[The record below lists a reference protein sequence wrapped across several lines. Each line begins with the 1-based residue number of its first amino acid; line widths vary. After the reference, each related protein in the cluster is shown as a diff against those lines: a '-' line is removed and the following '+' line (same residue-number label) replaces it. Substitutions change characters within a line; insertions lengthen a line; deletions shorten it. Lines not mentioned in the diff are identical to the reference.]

1 MFIIK
6 LGGSVITKK
15 AQKAQFQKKI
25 MDDLA
30 TQIQRS
36 QQQVILVHGAGSFG
50 HGYAKEYSLH
60 TGYHDEQQKNG
71 FALTQRMVQ
80 QLNSMVL
87 ASLQDKNLAAVSIPP
102 HTATLLDDGKLSWFQ
117 HDIFNQYL
125 SHGFLPVTYGD
136 VALDKK
142 HVFTICSGDQLMIA
156 LADQFKPERIIFVL
170 DEDGLYTANPK
181 LDDQA
186 AFIESITADELDEL
200 ETTIDHHPDVT
211 EGMAGKIQTIKKLA
225 QLQVDTSLIN
235 GNHPERLYKVLMGK
249 PTKQTIVHWRNPK

>member
-25 MDDLA
+25 MDDLS

-50 HGYAKEYSLH
+50 HGYAKDYSLH
-60 TGYHDEQQKNG
+60 TGYHDEQQKTG

-87 ASLQDKNLAAVSIPP
+87 ASLQEKKLAAVSIPP
-102 HTATLLDDGKLSWFQ
+102 HTAALLDDGTLSWFQ
-117 HDIFNQYL
+117 YDIFEHYL
-125 SHGFLPVTYGD
+125 SQGFLPVTFGD

-142 HVFTICSGDQLMIA
+142 HVFSICSGDLLMIA
-156 LADQFKPERIIFVL
+156 LAGRFKPEKVIFVL

-181 LDDQA
+181 VDDQA
-186 AFIESITADELDEL
+186 VFIDSINAYELDEL
-200 ETTIDHHPDVT
+200 ETTIDNHPDVT

-235 GNHPERLYKVLMGK
+235 GNHPERLYDVLMDR